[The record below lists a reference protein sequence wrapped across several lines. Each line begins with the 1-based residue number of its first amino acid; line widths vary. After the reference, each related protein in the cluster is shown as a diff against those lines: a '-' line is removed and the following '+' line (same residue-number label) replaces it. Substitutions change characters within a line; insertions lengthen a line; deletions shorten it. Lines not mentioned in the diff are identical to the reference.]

1 MSRSIKFPKE
11 LEDKIHHDL
20 LSIPKILKSRRI
32 ELGFTQEEV
41 SNRLDC
47 EITTIQAIEQ
57 GRRVPSI
64 QTLLCLSKVLKLKFK
79 LE

>member
-11 LEDKIHHDL
+11 LEDKIKPDL
-20 LSIPKILKSRRI
+20 LSITKILKARRE
-32 ELGFTQEEV
+32 ELGFTQQEV

-57 GRRVPSI
+57 GRRVPSLP
-64 QTLLCLSKVLKLKFK
+64 TLLCLLKVLKLKFK

>member
-1 MSRSIKFPKE
+1 MSRSIKYPKD
-11 LEDKIHHDL
+11 LEDKIQQD
-20 LSIPKILKSRRI
+20 LSIISKKLKERRE
-32 ELGFTQEEV
+32 ELKLTQQDV

-57 GRRVPSI
+57 GRRTPSL
-64 QTLLCLSKVLKLKFK
+64 QTLLCLSKVLKLKLK